1 MTDARFPDHWMHD
14 ARIQGL
20 SGDHFRAFMHA
31 LAWCATNRTDGF
43 IRTENLSLIRAAPST
58 WPTSPA

>member
-1 MTDARFPDHWMHD
+1 MTDARFPDYWMHD

-31 LAWCATNRTDGF
+31 LAWSAANRTDGV
-43 IRTENLSLIRAAPST
+43 IRTETSRWGTFAPRTGAAT
-58 WPTSPA
+58 